1 MHGNEYYVIAV
12 GCFGCFGDSS
22 DWWWRSV
29 SVLGHVRLRLPVQHF
44 LHMEYVLGTDGT
56 SRLAGGRVST
66 INEGLMFH
74 ASSKKKLV
82 VSK

>member
-1 MHGNEYYVIAV
+1 MVEK
-12 GCFGCFGDSS
+12 CFSTGARTSTFTGTTFPTY
-22 DWWWRSV
+22 
-29 SVLGHVRLRLPVQHF
+29 GVRTRYGRYF
-44 LHMEYVLGTDGT
+44 K
-56 SRLAGGRVST
+56 AGGRAARVST